1 MGRLSYALPVAA
13 LVGWLALT
21 EQRPW
26 RPLAR
31 FAVGGAAGIVLLLLP
46 FAAVGGTDFFH
57 CNFVTVALD
66 VTRTDATPLGGLVGL
81 LNGNRPWLTLPS
93 RIAITA
99 SCLGVA
105 LLATARRVPNPFWHV
120 ALAALL
126 TQCLLFVPPAPADY
140 IFTVLGPALLAV
152 AFTPE
157 SA

>member
-1 MGRLSYALPVAA
+1 
-13 LVGWLALT
+13 
-21 EQRPW
+21 
-26 RPLAR
+26 
-31 FAVGGAAGIVLLLLP
+31 
-46 FAAVGGTDFFH
+46 
-57 CNFVTVALD
+57 
-66 VTRTDATPLGGLVGL
+66 
-81 LNGNRPWLTLPS
+81 LTLPS